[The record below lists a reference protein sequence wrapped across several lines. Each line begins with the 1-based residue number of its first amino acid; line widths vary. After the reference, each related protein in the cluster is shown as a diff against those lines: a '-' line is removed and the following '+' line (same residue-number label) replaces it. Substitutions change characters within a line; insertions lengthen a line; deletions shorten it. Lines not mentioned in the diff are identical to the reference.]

1 MILPGAQAKEFEEF
15 EEFEEFGTFIRSSGR
30 SLVYKL
36 TGALELRCRAFTLW
50 AKTDTNREETDEC
63 SETACRSKDGGM

>member
-1 MILPGAQAKEFEEF
+1 MTGNRADITRVRERG
-15 EEFEEFGTFIRSSGR
+15 SGR

-36 TGALELRCRAFTLW
+36 TGRLNYGVALTLW
-50 AKTDTNREETDEC
+50 AKTDTFREETDEC